1 MKKTKKPKTRI
12 TKKRLLEEF
21 KRAIKNKGL
30 KFTPQREQVF
40 KEIISTRGHF
50 EIEEMVH
57 RIREKNIPVSRATVY
72 RTLNIMKELGFVEEV
87 IKINNKT
94 IYEISIKEHHDH
106 LICTSCGKIIEFQ
119 SKDIEKLQ
127 DKICS
132 KYKFSPKF
140 HRLEIFGLCEKCQKR
155 NSVRNNSKS

>member
-1 MKKTKKPKTRI
+1 MRKTRNRI

-30 KFTPQREQVF
+30 KFTPQRESIF

-50 EIEEMVH
+50 EIEDMVH
-57 RIREKNIPVSRATVY
+57 KIRKKNIPVSRATVY

-94 IYEISIKEHHDH
+94 IYEISVKEHHDH
-106 LICTSCGKIIEFQ
+106 LICTSCGKIIEFH
-119 SKDIEKLQ
+119 SEDIEEIQ

-132 KYKFSPKF
+132 EHKFHPKF
-140 HRLEIFGLCEKCQKR
+140 HRLEIFGLCDKCYKR
-155 NSVRNNSKS
+155 SVRNNSKS